1 MSLSPGVTWIA
12 ALIHMSGARDAVE
25 LLRND
30 AVE

>member
-12 ALIHMSGARDAVE
+12 ALIHMSGAHDAVE
-25 LLRND
+25 LLCND